1 MNSNYASIIV
11 SKHNNLEESAYL
23 STFKLHDL
31 DLYSLIIYYRDRW
44 NVWYLYEIYHN
55 YRKVSNLKLIY
66 LIFLSQRDKYKA
78 CKCRTK
84 LYAGARVSYC
94 WIDKCQPN

>member
-1 MNSNYASIIV
+1 MKEID
-11 SKHNNLEESAYL
+11 EM
-23 STFKLHDL
+23 F
-31 DLYSLIIYYRDRW
+31 
-44 NVWYLYEIYHN
+44 YEIYHN

-66 LIFLSQRDKYKA
+66 LIFLSQRDKHKA

-94 WIDKCQPN
+94 